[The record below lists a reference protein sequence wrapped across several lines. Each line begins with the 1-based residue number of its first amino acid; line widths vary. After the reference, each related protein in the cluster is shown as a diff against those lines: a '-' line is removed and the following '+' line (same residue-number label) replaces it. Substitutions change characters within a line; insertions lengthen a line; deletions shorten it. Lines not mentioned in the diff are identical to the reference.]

1 MTGSKLSIEDRL
13 MQAQEIL
20 GNIQGD
26 RLSPDEYRE
35 TCIRSLALK
44 SAQLCNSVNQANPE
58 LNLTPEIEDLTNLV
72 VPFEKQEDFTTTEED
87 DGKRIKT
94 FFSRENK
101 LFRLLRSGTRKLIL
115 SEKTFLNEAKQLAIS
130 GVRFA
135 EQCQANSLVKNKQ
148 VPFCQVAAFLI
159 LTRVEI
165 LKHNLKPASEL
176 LAKAKFALNN
186 LKSGNDLSVL
196 PKIGCERADDV
207 DEESL
212 EYLGI
217 QILHVEG
224 LLRAELGQHE
234 LALESHAHEI
244 IAATRLYNTPTLINP
259 GYYQIANIHF
269 KQKRLSLA
277 TSFYTKAAE
286 LWIEKEGTS
295 NIADLKNNYIEKC
308 SAQKTLQHIVDMY
321 SGMNETVRN
330 REECL
335 SKAETAL
342 KIITGNQ

>member
-1 MTGSKLSIEDRL
+1 MTGKTEKRPVSIEDRL
-13 MQAQEIL
+13 AKAEEIL
-20 GNIQGD
+20 SNIQGD
-26 RLSPDEYRE
+26 RLTPDEYRE

-44 SAQLCNSVNQANPE
+44 SAQLCFAVNEQTQEANLNS
-58 LNLTPEIEDLTNLV
+58 EISDLTDLV
-72 VPFEKQEDFTTTEED
+72 EPFDTQEDFTTTEED

-94 FFSRENK
+94 FYSRENQ
-101 LFRLLRSGTRKLIL
+101 LFNLLRSGTRKLIIPGN
-115 SEKTFLNEAKQLAIS
+115 TYLNEAKQLAIS

-135 EQCQANSLVKNKQ
+135 EQCQANSLVRNKS
-148 VPFCQVAAFLI
+148 VPFFQVSAFLI

-176 LAKAKFALNN
+176 LAKSKFALNN
-186 LKSGNDLSVL
+186 LRSEMGLSVL
-196 PKIGCERADDV
+196 PKIGCGRNAVV

-217 QILHVEG
+217 QVLHIEG
-224 LLRAELGQHE
+224 LLRAELGQYE

-259 GYYQIANIHF
+259 GYFQIANIHF

-286 LWIEKEGTS
+286 LWLEKGT
-295 NIADLKNNYIEKC
+295 NTEDLNYIEKC

-335 SKAETAL
+335 GKAEQAL
-342 KIITGNQ
+342 AVIN

>member
-1 MTGSKLSIEDRL
+1 MTKTTKKPVSIEDRL
-13 MQAQEIL
+13 IKAEEIL
-20 GNIQGD
+20 SNIQGD

-44 SAQLCNSVNQANPE
+44 SAQLCFAVNQENQD
-58 LNLTPEIEDLTNLV
+58 LNLNSEIEELTDLV
-72 VPFEKQEDFTTTEED
+72 EAFDSQEDFTTTSED
-87 DGKRIKT
+87 DSKRIKT
-94 FFSRENK
+94 FYSRENK
-101 LFRLLRSGTRKLIL
+101 LFRILRSGSRKLIL
-115 SEKTFLNEAKQLAIS
+115 QDKQYLNEAKQLAIS

-135 EQCQANSLVKNKQ
+135 EQCQANSLVRNKQ

-165 LKHNLKPASEL
+165 LKHNFKPASEL
-176 LAKAKFALNN
+176 LAKAKYALNN
-186 LKSGNDLSVL
+186 LKSEMGLSVL
-196 PKIGCERADDV
+196 PRIGCKRATVV

-217 QILHVEG
+217 QVLHVEG
-224 LLRAELGQHE
+224 LLRAELGQYE

-244 IAATRLYNTPTLINP
+244 IAATRLYNTPSLINP

-286 LWIEKEGTS
+286 LWIDGEGS
-295 NIADLKNNYIEKC
+295 CLERLGYIEKC
-308 SAQKTLQHIVDMY
+308 SAMKTLKHIVDMY

-335 SKAETAL
+335 GRAELAL
-342 KIITGNQ
+342 KRVEG